1 MQVYN
6 KKGNLNSK
14 EKKYAKQLQK
24 EIEKR
29 ISENPLFESEYKP
42 ANSFEELESQYNKY
56 AVTDVEHTEVPNT
69 ESNLGDGAKGG
80 VIETESEEYFTDPF
94 TKANAKERDYVGKDG
109 FTDNQPSKESEN
121 RTSFDEP
128 KNANEAFS
136 MPPKED
142 SENANGSEDSGRFN
156 DSAEKEKKTEKKQDG
171 GFNPQFDAMSAGVRN
186 KRTKRMAVSIIN
198 GLCYLLSE
206 GVPFLVTMD
215 ITPEALA
222 KAAKN
227 KQINLDVILTF
238 DGETQV
244 RITDWFKM
252 MCHQAKDLGQ
262 VPDDLKE
269 RLIEDLYEVL
279 LEKKITPTPMQGLL
293 MTAGEMVMLIGI
305 KAVAFRAQVKQV
317 KEVGKPEE
325 KQKQPP
331 RPSYSAP
338 PAAEQTKEE
347 AKQETKTTNTSE
359 TTSSISKALGD
370 DGKTGSSSDQKSFT
384 EKFESLEVGESLATK
399 E

>member
-24 EIEKR
+24 EVEKLV
-29 ISENPLFESEYKP
+29 SENPLFESDYKP
-42 ANSFEELESQYNKY
+42 ANSFEELEAQYNKY
-56 AVTDVEHTEVPNT
+56 VVTDVEHVEVPNT
-69 ESNLGDGAKGG
+69 ESSLGNTQEEIVSAE
-80 VIETESEEYFTDPF
+80 VEEYFADPF

-109 FTDNQPSKESEN
+109 FTDNQPKAEAEH
-121 RTSFDEP
+121 RTSFEEP

-142 SENANGSEDSGRFN
+142 DENASGSEDSGRFS
-156 DSAEKEKKTEKKQDG
+156 DGAQKDKKSEKKSE

-262 VPDDLKE
+262 VPEDLKE

-331 RPSYSAP
+331 RPTYSAP
-338 PAAEQTKEE
+338 PAAEQTKTKAE
-347 AKQETKTTNTSE
+347 AKQETKTTNTGE

-370 DGKTGSSSDQKSFT
+370 NDELQNKSDETFV
-384 EKFESLEVGESLATK
+384 EKFEKLQVGESLATK

>member
-14 EKKYAKQLQK
+14 EKKYSKQLQK

-29 ISENPLFESEYKP
+29 ISENPLFENEYKP
-42 ANSFEELESQYNKY
+42 ANSFEELEAQYNKY
-56 AVTDVEHTEVPNT
+56 AVTDVEHVDVPNT
-69 ESNLGDGAKGG
+69 EGNLGNAQED
-80 VIETESEEYFTDPF
+80 VISAEAEEYFADPF

-109 FTDNQPSKESEN
+109 FTDNQPKN
-121 RTSFDEP
+121 DTQQRTSFDEP

-136 MPPKED
+136 MPPKDD
-142 SENANGSEDSGRFN
+142 SENANGSEDSGRFS
-156 DSAEKEKKTEKKQDG
+156 DGAQKEKKTEKKQE
-171 GFNPQFDAMSAGVRN
+171 GFNPQFDTMSAGVRN

-262 VPDDLKE
+262 VPEDLKE

-331 RPSYSAP
+331 RATYSAP
-338 PAAEQTKEE
+338 PAAEQTKAET
-347 AKQETKTTNTSE
+347 KQETKTTNTSE

-370 DGKTGSSSDQKSFT
+370 NDESQNKSDETFV
-384 EKFESLEVGESLATK
+384 EKFEKLQVGESLATK

>member
-14 EKKYAKQLQK
+14 EKKFAKQLQK

-29 ISENPLFESEYKP
+29 ISENTLFESEYKP
-42 ANSFEELESQYNKY
+42 ANSFEELEAQYNKY
-56 AVTDVEHTEVPNT
+56 VVTDVEHVEVPNT
-69 ESNLGDGAKGG
+69 ETNLGNTQEEI
-80 VIETESEEYFTDPF
+80 VSVETEEYFADPF

-109 FTDNQPSKESEN
+109 FTDNQPKSETEH

-136 MPPKED
+136 MPPKEEESD
-142 SENANGSEDSGRFN
+142 KDGNSEDSGRFS
-156 DSAEKEKKTEKKQDG
+156 DGAQKEKKSEKKQE

-252 MCHQAKDLGQ
+252 MCQQAKDLGQ
-262 VPDDLKE
+262 VPEDLKE

-325 KQKQPP
+325 KQKQSP
-331 RPSYSAP
+331 RPTYSAP
-338 PAAEQTKEE
+338 PTTETKAET
-347 AKQETKTTNTSE
+347 KQETRQEAKTTNTSE
-359 TTSSISKALGD
+359 TTASISKALGD
-370 DGKTGSSSDQKSFT
+370 SESKDEKTFT
-384 EKFESLEVGESLATK
+384 EKFENLEVGESLATK